1 MAKSPEEVFNSCE
14 DLHNQVAALY
24 EALVDNEDDVSTEII
39 IDIES
44 KLSEL
49 KKEL

>member
-1 MAKSPEEVFNSCE
+1 MAKSPEEVFSSCE

-24 EALVDNEDDVSTEII
+24 EAVVDDEKDVAKAVIEDL
-39 IDIES
+39 ES
-44 KLSEL
+44 KLVEL